1 MNLANYENYVLT
13 NDIIEGGA
21 IFDYDNLA
29 DWTALGADAQN
40 GFSGVFN
47 GNGYG
52 YKIRIAAK
60 SEKTRVARMRAT
72 GRASMRVAS
81 GRANGMIGQTIMRKR
96 GRGNG

>member
-1 MNLANYENYVLT
+1 MNLAPYENYGLT

-47 GNGYG
+47 GNGY
-52 YKIRIAAK
+52 KIRIAAK
-60 SEKTRVARMRAT
+60 SGKTRVASSRAT
-72 GRASMRVAS
+72 GRMSMRVAR
-81 GRANGMIGQTIMRKR
+81 GRVNGMIGQTSIWKV
-96 GRGNG
+96 G